1 MEGFVAM
8 KETGS
13 GFARWMNVE
22 RIGREPHSF
31 DIQAT
36 TEECAALATSLGIL
50 GLEDLKASG
59 TIVRQ
64 SSSGQLALSGH
75 LRATAVQACVAT
87 LEPVPET
94 IDEEFT
100 VFYTFDPKD
109 LVIEDMEKVV
119 GMEEPDLP
127 ELIDG
132 GRINLADMIAEQIA
146 LALDPYPRSE
156 GAPEEISDA
165 EALDR
170 AKKEQ
175 GVHQPFANLKDLMSK
190 K

>member
-1 MEGFVAM
+1 M
-8 KETGS
+8 KETGG

-36 TEECAALATSLGIL
+36 EEECAALATSLGIL
-50 GLEDLKASG
+50 GLERLQASG
-59 TIVRQ
+59 SLVRQ
-64 SSSGQLALSGH
+64 SSNGQIALSG
-75 LRATAVQACVAT
+75 RVTATAVQACVVT

-109 LVIEDMEKVV
+109 LVVEDLDKVV
-119 GMEEPDLP
+119 GMDEPDLP
-127 ELIDG
+127 ELIVG
-132 GRINLADMIAEQIA
+132 GRINLADMIAEQIV

-156 GAPEEISDA
+156 NAPEDLSDA

-175 GVHQPFANLKDLMSK
+175 GVYQPFANLKDLMSK